1 MTFPLVPKRL
11 PAKLCLLLLVSAP
24 FTHAAVS
31 ATTHP
36 RSTALPSA
44 LLYLRGGGGGMI
56 VAIIVAIIGVVGTI
70 IAAKI
75 MKGPKQ

>member
-1 MTFPLVPKRL
+1 MTFPSVPNRI

-36 RSTALPSA
+36 RSTALASA
-44 LLYLRGGGGGMI
+44 LLYLRGGGMIAVIGAIITTIGG
-56 VAIIVAIIGVVGTI
+56 IIVAMITR
-70 IAAKI
+70 
-75 MKGPKQ
+75 PKK